1 MLSWGEVGRVWTA
14 AIRNHEGEHHIAGEK
29 RESSGTHITHGEKQH
44 CEMLPTATAVA
55 QITHEWTLQ
64 PGLLCSR
71 AVIAELTG
79 RLRQKESG
87 NELGYLSYLGP
98 TQKS

>member
-1 MLSWGEVGRVWTA
+1 MHSWGEVGRVWTA
-14 AIRNHEGEHHIAGEK
+14 AIKNHKGKHHIAGKK
-29 RESSGTHITHGEKQH
+29 RESSGTHITLGEEQH
-44 CEMLPTATAVA
+44 CEMLPAARVVA

-64 PGLLCSR
+64 PGLLCSG

-87 NELGYLSYLGP
+87 NELGYLSYLRP
-98 TQKS
+98 IQKS